1 MSAGETDRKVDDER
15 LNKLIRDL
23 RDKDEKV
30 RLLAV
35 HELME
40 IGDARAVKPLLRAL
54 ADENKF
60 VSEVATRALERI
72 GEPAIMPLLQALR
85 GESWYMR
92 QMAAEALVKIGKL
105 ALKPLIQALEDEDK
119 WVRFLATWALGEI
132 GDVYAV
138 EPLLRAFGDRNSN
151 VRAGAMEALVKIGKP
166 AVEPLIRA
174 LEDED
179 KGVQWRVV
187 WVLGEIGD
195 KRAINSLLHRALKKD
210 ETEIV
215 PPKAEEALKK
225 ISEAQFIPGPLSP
238 LPPQI
243 FICYAREDVIKA
255 RKLFNRLNGKG
266 FSVWWDKKSI
276 KGGERWK
283 IEIIKAIKGSDFFLA
298 CLSRSSV
305 SREGFF
311 HREINEALEVAKQQ
325 PEDAIYLIPL
335 RLDNCKVP
343 EQLSEYHVIDLF
355 KRGGF
360 KELEEAIEAGM
371 ARREQWLKEKGEGWG
386 HRPINLPS
394 GQR

>member
-15 LNKLIRDL
+15 LNELIREL
-23 RDKDEKV
+23 KSENWQA
-30 RLLAV
+30 RLVAV

-40 IGDARAVKPLLRAL
+40 IGDVRAVKPLLRAL
-54 ADENKF
+54 ADENKH
-60 VSEVATRALERI
+60 VREVATRALERI
-72 GEPAIMPLLQALR
+72 GEPAIRSLLQALR
-85 GESWYMR
+85 GESWDMR
-92 QMAAEALVKIGKL
+92 QMAAETLVKIGKP
-105 ALKPLIQALEDEDK
+105 ALKPLIQALKDEDK

-138 EPLLRAFGDRNSN
+138 EPLLRAFGDGNSN
-151 VRAGAMEALVKIGKP
+151 VRAGAAYALVKIGEP

-195 KRAINSLLHRALKKD
+195 KRAINSLHRALKKD

-225 ISEAQFIPGPLSP
+225 ISEAQLIPGPLPS
-238 LPPQI
+238 PPQI
-243 FICYAREDVIKA
+243 FICYAREDGRKA
-255 RKLFNRLNGKG
+255 RKLFNRLKDKG

-283 IEIIKAIKGSDFFLA
+283 EKIIKAIKGSDFFLA
-298 CLSRSSV
+298 CLSRRSV
-305 SREGFF
+305 IRRGFF
-311 HREINEALEVAKQQ
+311 HREINEALEVAKEQ

-335 RLDNCKVP
+335 KLDDCEVP

-355 KRGGF
+355 RRGGF
-360 KELEEAIEAGM
+360 KELVEAIEAEM
-371 ARREQWLKEKGEGWG
+371 ARRERWLK
-386 HRPINLPS
+386 
-394 GQR
+394 